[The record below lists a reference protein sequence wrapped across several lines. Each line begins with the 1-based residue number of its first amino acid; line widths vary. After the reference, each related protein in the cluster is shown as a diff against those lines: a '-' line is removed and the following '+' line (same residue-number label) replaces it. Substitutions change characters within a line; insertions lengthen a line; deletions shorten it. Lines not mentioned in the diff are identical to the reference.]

1 MAAAGQVL
9 AKEGQHVLC
18 NFSGGNG
25 NRCLFTPARISMAD
39 QSYSFSQVWLEETVC
54 LLGTF
59 RRTWV
64 RSYLQL
70 ELEPSLPAS
79 QLQELHH

>member
-1 MAAAGQVL
+1 
-9 AKEGQHVLC
+9 
-18 NFSGGNG
+18 
-25 NRCLFTPARISMAD
+25 MAD

-70 ELEPSLPAS
+70 ELEPSLPAP